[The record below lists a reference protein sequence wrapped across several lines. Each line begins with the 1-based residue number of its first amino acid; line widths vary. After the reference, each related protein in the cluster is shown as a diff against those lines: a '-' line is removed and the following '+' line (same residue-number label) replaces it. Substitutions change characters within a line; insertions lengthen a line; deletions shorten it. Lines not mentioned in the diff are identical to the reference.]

1 MATSGEFTGIPIR
14 DVVFNSSDS
23 FKRFMNSNLDKLVPI
38 MIEKSVFKRKEDGNW
53 VLKQANPAENLIA
66 ILKTLS
72 LKKFTR
78 YLEVLIQFG
87 SSEPADT
94 EGGTR
99 SFMRIMAGSLEKMK
113 PQPRSKL
120 EQTITR
126 FISTARKSQ
135 TLERLSKQ
143 EVSEEQARLES
154 PQTAATG
161 ETSSTLTTTTD
172 YDSPTVTTDEPLI
185 ETSDSTQELSL
196 DGARSVQ
203 SQAQISV
210 AAATT
215 TKLKPPPPGQ
225 IGDAVGGYF
234 TSDGRMLYSPIHGVS
249 VSIPPNAVPAHTTC
263 YLGMHFYLGGPF
275 VLADGAV
282 SCSVVVWFNQIPYFE
297 LLEDVT
303 VKIPHAAKID
313 VSNGGDD
320 NSLCVL
326 TWGEDKQGL
335 NYKLSKEVSAD
346 FSDGYHAVFKVRHFC
361 PKVVAKKSS
370 NSKSK
375 NASKTVPRRSGSQSK
390 NRKRAGSN
398 ISKGVGR
405 MNSDSLEKSL
415 DEECT
420 TLVTP
425 PVSRSGSHDGNGST
439 ESCISGSLTRQD
451 AMDIDLPSTRCQTEE
466 RDESGS
472 KISYSIACIMPAD
485 RSGTKWEVTFAACCN
500 HPTGNWVRGFKCLFF
515 EVH

>member
-1 MATSGEFTGIPIR
+1 M
-14 DVVFNSSDS
+14 VFNSSDS

-38 MIEKSVFKRKEDGNW
+38 MIEKKVIKKEVGNW
-53 VLKQANPAENLIA
+53 VLEQANPADNLTS
-66 ILKTLS
+66 ILQTLS

-78 YLEVLIQFG
+78 YLEVLIELV

-99 SFMRIMAGSLEKMK
+99 AFMRIMTGSLEKMK

-120 EQTITR
+120 DETITR

-135 TLERLSKQ
+135 TLERLSIQ

-161 ETSSTLTTTTD
+161 ETSSTLTTTTV
-172 YDSPTVTTDEPLI
+172 YDSPTVTTDAPLN
-185 ETSDSTQELSL
+185 ETSDSLQELSL

-210 AAATT
+210 ATATT
-215 TKLKPPPPGQ
+215 TKLKPPSLGQ
-225 IGDAVGGYF
+225 IGDAVADIF
-234 TSDGRMLYSPIHGVS
+234 TSDGGMLYSPIHGVS
-249 VSIPPNAVPAHTTC
+249 VSIPPNAVPSKTTC
-263 YLGMHFYLGGPF
+263 YLEMHFYLGGPF

-303 VKIPHAAKID
+303 VKIPHAAKVD
-313 VSNGGDD
+313 VANGGDD
-320 NSLCVL
+320 KSLCVL
-326 TWGEDKQGL
+326 TWGEDKQGPI
-335 NYKLSKEVSAD
+335 YKLSEEVSAD

-370 NSKSK
+370 KSQSK
-375 NASKTVPRRSGSQSK
+375 NASKTVPRRTGSQSK
-390 NRKRAGSN
+390 NRKKTGSD
-398 ISKGVGR
+398 ISKGLGK
-405 MNSDSLEKSL
+405 MNSDSLEKLL
-415 DEECT
+415 DKECAT
-420 TLVTP
+420 QVTP
-425 PVSRSGSHDGNGST
+425 PVSHSGSRDGNGST
-439 ESCISGSLTRQD
+439 ESCISESLTRQD
-451 AMDIDLPSTRCQTEE
+451 AMDIDLPSTSYQTEE

-485 RSGTKWEVTFAACCN
+485 RSKTKWKVTFAACYN
-500 HPTGNWVRGFKCLFF
+500 HPTGNWVREFK
-515 EVH
+515 